1 MLRKGKKFLLHV
13 RSLVVRD
20 KSQLFGF
27 GGRESNYTHFILN
40 TNQLTNQSISVLFLL
55 FVANDTVH
63 MVDVG
68 EQNVNCPKLLKYKSS
83 DVSRGGNIIQNGIAY
98 CM

>member
-1 MLRKGKKFLLHV
+1 MLRKGKQFLLHV

-27 GGRESNYTHFILN
+27 CGRENNSTDFILN
-40 TNQLTNQSISVLFLL
+40 TNQLKNQSIYVFFLL
-55 FVANDTVH
+55 FVANDTAH

-68 EQNVNCPKLLKYKSS
+68 EQNVNCPQLLKYKSS

-98 CM
+98 CK